1 MNMSRAGRRV
11 RRAIYGV
18 VGLGL
23 AVLAIFAVARSD
35 EGLWQVVGF
44 ALGPDLPLLVGGS
57 RERGRIRRWAV
68 RPYNATHRFVGP
80 IVLAVIS
87 LGLGAAWL
95 AGALAWAGHVALD
108 RSLGFDLRAP
118 DGFQRTEPPR
128 RRPVLRAVGGVAALA
143 VAAGAAYEA
152 LAARGDPDRYLA
164 PGRLVNVGDHRLH
177 LYCLGS
183 GSPTVVM
190 EAGLG
195 EQSLTWS
202 LVQPEVAT
210 AARVCTYD
218 RAGYGWSEAGPV
230 PRTPGREAT
239 ELHELL
245 AAAEERGPYVL
256 VAHSIGAIESRLFLD
271 RYPEEVAGMVLVEP
285 TDPEAVISAG
295 TPVLP
300 IAQYRLFSVLGTL
313 GLVRLFGRSL
323 VPWMVGTEPPDPVM
337 DNAAVVYGP
346 RSLATAAEE
355 LRASVEGARDVS
367 AATAP
372 GAWGSLPIVVITAG
386 SDGDPE
392 LGEEV
397 AALSE
402 ASRHIVAD
410 GSGHYVQYE
419 RPQVVVDAI
428 VDVVE
433 RARTEGS

>member
-1 MNMSRAGRRV
+1 MNKPQAGRRV
-11 RRAIYGV
+11 RRATYGV

-23 AVLAIFAVARSD
+23 AVLAISTVVRSD
-35 EGLWQVVGF
+35 EGLWHVVAF

-57 RERGRIRRWAV
+57 PERGRIRRWAV

-80 IVLAVIS
+80 VVLAVIS

-95 AGALAWAGHVALD
+95 AGALAWAGHIAVD
-108 RSLGFDLRAP
+108 RSLGFALRAR
-118 DGFQRTEPPR
+118 DGFQRTEPAR
-128 RRPVLRAVGGVAALA
+128 RRPALRAVAGVAALA

-152 LAARGDPDRYLA
+152 LAARGDPDRYPA
-164 PGRLVNVGDHRLH
+164 PGRLVSVGDHRLH
-177 LYCLGS
+177 RYCLGS

-202 LVQPEVAT
+202 LVQPEVAN

-218 RAGYGWSEAGPV
+218 RAGYGWSEPGPL
-230 PRTPGREAT
+230 PRTPRRGAT

-245 AAAEERGPYVL
+245 ASAGERGPYVL
-256 VAHSIGAIESRLFLD
+256 VAHSIGANETRLFLD

-285 TDPEAVISAG
+285 TDPEAVIGAG
-295 TPVLP
+295 TPLFP
-300 IAQYRLFSVLGTL
+300 MAQYRLFSVLGRL

-323 VPWMVGTEPPDPVM
+323 VPWMVGTEPPIPVM

-346 RSLATAAEE
+346 GSLATAAEE

-367 AATAP
+367 AAAAP
-372 GAWGSLPIVVITAG
+372 GAWGSLPVVVITAG

-392 LGEEV
+392 LGEEL

-402 ASRHIVAD
+402 AGRQIMAE

-428 VDVVE
+428 LDVVE
-433 RARTEGS
+433 RVRTEG